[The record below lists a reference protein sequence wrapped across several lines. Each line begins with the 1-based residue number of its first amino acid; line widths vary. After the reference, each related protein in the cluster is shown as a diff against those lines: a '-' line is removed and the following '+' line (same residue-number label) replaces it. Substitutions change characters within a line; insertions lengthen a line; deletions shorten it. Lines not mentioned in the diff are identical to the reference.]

1 MRWKI
6 ERTGYAL
13 AFAAVALVY
22 LHNTLPHLTMLPR
35 VNVDEPWLM
44 ERAYQVMKTGVP
56 SQPMLGLKT
65 AYFLQ
70 VGYAYLFAPWMT
82 LAGVGLLQARLLTVL
97 LGLGAIWCVAVI
109 GRHSIDRVTGIA
121 AALFLAVDSNF
132 LGGARSARTDM
143 PSVFFAAA
151 ALAAYVI
158 ARKRSRGG
166 WFALSGACL
175 GAAVLVHGNAF
186 WVGVIL
192 LAWYVLDYGIV
203 AGITRSFGY
212 WFIGGV
218 LLTFGPYLATVVSR
232 WHDVQ
237 VQIGNF
243 AADRVP
249 TWRPGTIWRE
259 IILEASRYHDWY
271 FGLVT
276 SPVPNPLLSLFRVA
290 IVLGII
296 VLAIRALAGPRRT
309 DAEVHG
315 PRRLLILS
323 VGTAFIFAAF
333 INNKVPVYMPHVLLG
348 FSLAAGVFVSEAAAL
363 LPGWRPFALA
373 LVAAY
378 GLAGV
383 FYYEKWYSTAAKSEL
398 VPYESTVATLRALTP
413 AGAKYL
419 FASPQFWT
427 PFHDEPG
434 TTFLSF
440 AAAQP
445 RESGGTAVVAGT
457 AEDRP
462 IVLLVDEVQW
472 LPEIVAG
479 VSGPSDAWRRDWA
492 NFIETRCV
500 LDGFALGTAHGT
512 IAAYVCGLSQ
522 RPPSRVARI
531 IGGSTDYTVGGAA
544 LLQSAAQ
551 LASWTRYDDPRRS
564 PSARPSVALTS
575 EGLRISGNGWP
586 GVVKMFDA
594 TPGERYLVR
603 TDDSMTRDGDL
614 LYLGMWQQP
623 QVLSMSG
630 ASSSGIPAPLISP
643 RWFPRDRAFVATAPK
658 VRVLVY
664 SEAPSTDFLI
674 SSLDIFR
681 LVPSTSARAAETR

>member
-1 MRWKI
+1 MRWKFK
-6 ERTGYAL
+6 RPGYSLAL
-13 AFAAVALVY
+13 IAVALVY

-44 ERAYQVMKTGVP
+44 ERAYQVMRTGVP
-56 SQPMLGLKT
+56 SQPMLGLHT

-70 VGYAYLFAPWMT
+70 VGYAYLFAPWMSVT
-82 LAGVGLLQARLLTVL
+82 GVGLLQARLLSVL
-97 LGLGAIWCVAVI
+97 LGLGTICLVSLI
-109 GRHSIDRVTGIA
+109 GRRTVDSVTGVA
-121 AALFLAVDSNF
+121 AALFLALDSNF

-151 ALAAYVI
+151 ALASYVI
-158 ARKRSRGG
+158 ARERNRGG
-166 WFALSGACL
+166 WFVLSGACL

-192 LAWYVLDYGIV
+192 LAWYVLDYGI
-203 AGITRSFGY
+203 AGITRAFGY

-218 LLTFGPYLATVVSR
+218 LLTLGPYVAIVASR

-237 VQIGNF
+237 IQIGNF

-249 TWRPGTIWRE
+249 AWRPATIWHE
-259 IILEASRYHDWY
+259 ITLEVSRYNDWY

-276 SPVPNPLLSLFRVA
+276 SSVPNPLLWLFRIA
-290 IVLGII
+290 IVLGVV
-296 VLAIRALAGPRRT
+296 VLVVRVVSGARRT
-309 DAEVHG
+309 DADSRG
-315 PRRLLILS
+315 PGRLLILS
-323 VGTAFIFAAF
+323 VGTAVIFAAF

-363 LPGWRPFALA
+363 LPGWRPLALA
-373 LVAAY
+373 LLGAY

-383 FYYEKWYSTAAKSEL
+383 FYYEKWYSTARKSEL
-398 VPYESTVATLRALTP
+398 VPYENTVATLRALTP

-419 FASPQFWT
+419 FASPQFWP
-427 PFHDEPG
+427 PFHEEPG

-445 RESGGTAVVAGT
+445 HETDGFLALGGAS
-457 AEDRP
+457 DDKP
-462 IVLLVDEVQW
+462 IVLLVDEAQW
-472 LPEIVAG
+472 LPELTAG
-479 VSGPSDAWRRDWA
+479 VSHPAESWQRDWVS
-492 NFIETRCV
+492 FIETRCV
-500 LDGFALGTAHGT
+500 LDGYALGTAHGT
-512 IAAYVCGLSQ
+512 IAAYACGLAR
-522 RPPSRVARI
+522 RPPVRVPRI
-531 IGGSTDYTVGGAA
+531 VGGATDYAVGEPA
-544 LLQSAAQ
+544 LSQAAEK
-551 LASWTRYDDPRRS
+551 LAHWTRYDDPRR
-564 PSARPSVALTS
+564 PSSAQPSVALTG
-575 EGLRISGNGWP
+575 EGVRISGNGWP
-586 GVVKMFDA
+586 GIVKMFDA

-614 LYLGMWQQP
+614 LYLGTWQQP
-623 QVLSMSG
+623 QVRSLSG
-630 ASSSGIPAPLISP
+630 ASSAGIPAPLISE
-643 RWFPRDRAFVATAPK
+643 RWFPRERAFIATAPQ

-681 LVPSTSARAAETR
+681 LVPATAARAAATR